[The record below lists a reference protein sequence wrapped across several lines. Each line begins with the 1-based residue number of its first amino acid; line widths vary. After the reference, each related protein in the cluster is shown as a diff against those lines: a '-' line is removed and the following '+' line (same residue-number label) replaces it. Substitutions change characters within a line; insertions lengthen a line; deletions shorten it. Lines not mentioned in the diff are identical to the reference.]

1 MLNKLNKLNKFNRKD
16 IINYSIIFSIFLVL
30 LSSFDHSFNI
40 KVLISFFLLS
50 IIIYWLTNNI
60 YKSVA
65 ISFIVTFIYYITN
78 NTSYENFENQDLK
91 VDDIVKE
98 LTNISDTINKDNNE
112 DEDNEDKDNEKTYE
126 NLDQEEKKEITE
138 DDIELFDDDDKTPTE
153 SNKYIESAK
162 AQRET
167 HRLINTIKQ
176 LQDTVEHLAPTLKQ
190 GATIINKFKK
200 LNLIND
206 Q

>member
-1 MLNKLNKLNKFNRKD
+1 MLNKLNRKD
-16 IINYSIIFSIFLVL
+16 IINYSIAFAIFLVF

-40 KVLISFFLLS
+40 KVLISFFLMS
-50 IIIYWLTNNI
+50 IIVYWLTNDI
-60 YKSVA
+60 YKSV
-65 ISFIVTFIYYITN
+65 ILSFIITFIYYTTN
-78 NTSYENFENQDLK
+78 NNSYENFENQDLK

-98 LTNISDTINKDNNE
+98 LTNISETIKKD
-112 DEDNEDKDNEKTYE
+112 DEKDDEKDEKNDE
-126 NLDQEEKKEITE
+126 NLSKNDITE
-138 DDIELFDDDDKTPTE
+138 DDLELFDDDDKTPTE
-153 SNKYIESAK
+153 NNQYIESAK

-190 GATIINKFKK
+190 GATIIDKFKK
-200 LNLIND
+200 LNLISD